1 MSPIG
6 TNRTNRAGLTMSVD
20 WGRAEVK
27 KQRHKPLGS
36 PFLDLIQMPGTEPD
50 QITRRSYG
58 LSLPD
63 DPQHRTH
70 LALADVDGHL
80 GHPDGRFRRV
90 VPTSPP
96 GPVMVVR
103 NHEVPYNP
111 IPALDAPGFRFTRN
125 QNGVIIA
132 RCTTC
137 HIGLVVGEAS
147 AERARFAM
155 SAHQDL
161 HGSHLRRGRA
171 LGPR

>member
-1 MSPIG
+1 MI
-6 TNRTNRAGLTMSVD
+6 
-20 WGRAEVK
+20 
-27 KQRHKPLGS
+27 
-36 PFLDLIQMPGTEPD
+36 
-50 QITRRSYG
+50 
-58 LSLPD
+58 
-63 DPQHRTH
+63 
-70 LALADVDGHL
+70 
-80 GHPDGRFRRV
+80 
-90 VPTSPP
+90 
-96 GPVMVVR
+96 VMVVR

-137 HIGLVVGEAS
+137 HIGFVVGEAS
-147 AERARFAM
+147 AERARFAT